1 MRYRFNY
8 DENDEARLLYLVIFF
23 LGLIIGI
30 AIA

>member
-1 MRYRFNY
+1 MGYRFNY

-23 LGLIIGI
+23 LGLIIGR

>member
-8 DENDEARLLYLVIFF
+8 DENDEARLLYLLIFF